1 MLDVDLERVRFASST
16 PSSPV
21 RDVCREAFMASMEN
35 GLFTTA
41 MVSPRGMRGKML
53 WFNVDKDLGALRTDD
68 DERLEVPGSAFAAG
82 LRPEGRCVGKVVE
95 FRATLGTGGIAAE
108 EIVFVPEVAPRRARR
123 RRR

>member
-1 MLDVDLERVRFASST
+1 
-16 PSSPV
+16 
-21 RDVCREAFMASMEN
+21 MASMET
-35 GLFTTA
+35 GLLANCTA
-41 MVSPRGMRGKML
+41 AGKRDMRGKML